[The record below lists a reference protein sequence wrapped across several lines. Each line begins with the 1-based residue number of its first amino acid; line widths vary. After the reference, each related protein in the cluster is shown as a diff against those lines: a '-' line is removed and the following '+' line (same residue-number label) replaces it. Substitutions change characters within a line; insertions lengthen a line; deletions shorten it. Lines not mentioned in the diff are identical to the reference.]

1 MTTRWRTTLRTLFGL
16 SSGTHGRGTARSTRA
31 VVMSALGLALFAAPV
46 LAAGP
51 PPPPPAGDTAPP
63 APPATG
69 EAPAAPPPAAPPPA
83 PNAAAGGPNAQ
94 GEAQYKGEDYEA
106 AAIQFYKVYAAEVP
120 GDQPRAQFW
129 LGKTLY
135 KLKFYSASLSV
146 FDEIV
151 QAGPAHPFHK
161 LTLPWLASL
170 ARELPEGAEVL
181 QKIGRYKP
189 TDLEDEAFDDVRDE
203 LYYLLGRFYY
213 EKGDLPQGIALLDQ
227 VPNASDYYIP
237 AQFFLGV
244 AHTRNFTGEPAV
256 GAFKNV
262 LRRSIE
268 LREAEE
274 KKKKSDKKKKK
285 SKKVKKTSR
294 RRDKGKTEI
303 ETSFEDEMRQY
314 EHMAAFGLANIF
326 YMVGKFETA
335 IKYLDK
341 IPVDSP
347 YFLRAIHMAGWAEF
361 RRVEIDDANANQYY
375 QRALGYVHTLN
386 APFFEEYLY
395 PDGIKIKAV
404 TYYFNCRYDS
414 AKRAVDEFNRKYPKA
429 MEDLQAILEGA
440 PEDFKLYEM
449 TRKILSDESGLD
461 PFVEQVARIAL
472 SDKSLTKY
480 ILYVD
485 ELEREQQALQDM
497 SSAFKGA
504 GIGERVTED
513 LDLALSAAREA
524 TGAETRERLTG
535 EIKEI
540 KDLNKEMIKVEYE
553 ILEKR
558 KQQGSLEQ
566 NPGKPQRAKI
576 DSEHE
581 IYKYN
586 GEYWQDELGYYRY
599 KVTSLCKE

>member
-1 MTTRWRTTLRTLFGL
+1 M
-16 SSGTHGRGTARSTRA
+16 
-31 VVMSALGLALFAAPV
+31 AAD
-46 LAAGP
+46 AGP
-51 PPPPPAGDTAPP
+51 PPPPPPGGTPAPATTAPP
-63 APPATG
+63 APPT
-69 EAPAAPPPAAPPPA
+69 AAPAPPPA
-83 PNAAAGGPNAQ
+83 PNAPAGGPNAQ

-106 AAIQFYKVYAAEVP
+106 AAIQFYKVYSNEIP

-129 LGKTLY
+129 LGKALY

-151 QAGPAHPFHK
+151 QQGPSHPFHK

-170 ARELPEGAEVL
+170 ARELPEGALVL

-213 EKGDLPQGIALLDQ
+213 DKGDLPQGIALLDQ
-227 VPNASDYYIP
+227 VPNNSDYYIP

-244 AHTRNFTGEPAV
+244 AHTRNFAGEPAV
-256 GAFKNV
+256 AAFKNV

-268 LREAEE
+268 LREAAE
-274 KKKKSDKKKKK
+274 KKRKTAKKKKK
-285 SKKVKKTSR
+285 KVSS
-294 RRDKGKTEI
+294 KGKGKRRGKDKTLTEL
-303 ETSFEDEMRQY
+303 TFEEEMRQY

-326 YMVGKFETA
+326 YMVGKFEVA

-341 IPVDSP
+341 IPVESP
-347 YFLRAIHMAGWAEF
+347 YYLRAIHMAGWAEF
-361 RRVEIDDANANQYY
+361 RRVEIDDANANLYY

-386 APFFEEYLY
+386 APFFDEYLY

-414 AKRAVDEFNRKYPKA
+414 AKRAVDEFNRKYPEA
-429 MEDLQAILEGA
+429 MQQLQAILEGA

-449 TRKILSDESGLD
+449 VRKILDEKSGLD
-461 PFVEQVARIAL
+461 PFVEKVARIAL
-472 SDKSLTKY
+472 SDKSLGKF
-480 ILYVD
+480 IAYVD
-485 ELEREQQALQDM
+485 ELEREQEQMKDM
-497 SSAFKGA
+497 SSAFRGA

-524 TGAETRERLTG
+524 TGAEARTRLTG

-540 KDLNKEMIKVEYE
+540 KDLNREMLKVEYE

-558 KQQGSLEQ
+558 KQQGALEA
-566 NPGKPQRAKI
+566 NPGKPQKPKV
-576 DSEHE
+576 DEEHE

-599 KVTSLCKE
+599 KITSLCKE

>member
-1 MTTRWRTTLRTLFGL
+1 MTTRWRTILRSFSSAGLHRRLSRTLVTSVAGL
-16 SSGTHGRGTARSTRA
+16 
-31 VVMSALGLALFAAPV
+31 VLFAAPAFAASV
-46 LAAGP
+46 DAGP
-51 PPPPPAGDTAPP
+51 PPPPPPGGAPP
-63 APPATG
+63 APAAGTTQ
-69 EAPAAPPPAAPPPA
+69 APPTPAPPPP
-83 PNAAAGGPNAQ
+83 PNAPAGGSNAQ
-94 GEAQYKGEDYEA
+94 GESQYKGEDYEN
-106 AAIQFYKVYAAEVP
+106 AAIQFFKIYSNEVP

-129 LGKTLY
+129 LGKALF
-135 KLKFYSASLSV
+135 KLKYYSSALAV

-189 TDLEDEAFDDVRDE
+189 SDLEDEAFDDVRDE

-227 VPNASDYYIP
+227 VPNNSDYYIP

-244 AHTRNFTGEPAV
+244 AHTRNFAGEPAV
-256 GAFKNV
+256 DAFKNV
-262 LRRSIE
+262 LRRAIE
-268 LREAEE
+268 LREADE
-274 KKKKSDKKKKK
+274 KKKKAAKKKKKKK
-285 SKKVKKTSR
+285 SAKASSR
-294 RRDKGKTEI
+294 RRSKVKTET
-303 ETSFEDEMRQY
+303 ELSFADEMRQY

-326 YMVGKFETA
+326 YMVGKFEVA

-386 APFFEEYLY
+386 APFFDEYLY

-414 AKRAVDEFNRKYPKA
+414 AKRAVDEFNRRYPKA
-429 MEDLQAILEGA
+429 MEDLQAILDGA

-449 TRKILSDESGLD
+449 TRKILSDDSGLD

-472 SDKSLTKY
+472 SDKSLGKY
-480 ILYVD
+480 IAYVD
-485 ELEREQQALQDM
+485 ELEREKAQLEDA
-497 SSAFKGA
+497 SSSFKGA
-504 GIGERVTED
+504 GVGDRVTED
-513 LDLALSAAREA
+513 LELALSAAREA
-524 TGAETRERLTG
+524 TGAETRVRLTG

-558 KQQGSLEQ
+558 KQQGALEN
-566 NPGKPQRAKI
+566 NPAKPSKPKV
-576 DSEHE
+576 DGEHE

>member
-1 MTTRWRTTLRTLFGL
+1 
-16 SSGTHGRGTARSTRA
+16 
-31 VVMSALGLALFAAPV
+31 
-46 LAAGP
+46 
-51 PPPPPAGDTAPP
+51 
-63 APPATG
+63 
-69 EAPAAPPPAAPPPA
+69 
-83 PNAAAGGPNAQ
+83 
-94 GEAQYKGEDYEA
+94 
-106 AAIQFYKVYAAEVP
+106 
-120 GDQPRAQFW
+120 
-129 LGKTLY
+129 
-135 KLKFYSASLSV
+135 
-146 FDEIV
+146 
-151 QAGPAHPFHK
+151 
-161 LTLPWLASL
+161 LPWLASL

-227 VPNASDYYIP
+227 VPNNSDYYIP

-244 AHTRNFTGEPAV
+244 AHTRNFAGEPAV

-274 KKKKSDKKKKK
+274 KKKKNAKKKKKK
-285 SKKVKKTSR
+285 SKKVSTKGSSR
-294 RRDKGKTEI
+294 RRGKGKTET
-303 ETSFEDEMRQY
+303 EATFEEEMRQY
-314 EHMAAFGLANIF
+314 EHMAAFGMANIF

-335 IKYLDK
+335 IKYLDQ

-429 MEDLQAILEGA
+429 MEDLQAILDGA

-449 TRKILSDESGLD
+449 TRKILSDDSGLD

-472 SDKSLTKY
+472 SDKSLGKY

-485 ELEREQQALQDM
+485 ELEREQQQLQDM

-524 TGAETRERLTG
+524 TGAETRVRLTG

-558 KQQGSLEQ
+558 KQQGALEN
-566 NPGKPQRAKI
+566 NPAKPQRAKI
-576 DSEHE
+576 DAEHE

>member
-1 MTTRWRTTLRTLFGL
+1 MTTRWRTILRTLSSAGL
-16 SSGTHGRGTARSTRA
+16 RRTVVTSVSG
-31 VVMSALGLALFAAPV
+31 LLLFAAPA

-51 PPPPPAGDTAPP
+51 PPPPPPGGAP
-63 APPATG
+63 
-69 EAPAAPPPAAPPPA
+69 PPPAATTTAAPPTTPAPPPP
-83 PNAAAGGPNAQ
+83 PNAPAGGSNAQ
-94 GEAQYKGEDYEA
+94 GESEYKGEDYENA
-106 AAIQFYKVYAAEVP
+106 GIQFFKIYAGEVP

-129 LGKTLY
+129 LGKTLF
-135 KLKFYSASLSV
+135 KLKYYSSSLAV

-227 VPNASDYYIP
+227 VPNNSDYYIP

-244 AHTRNFTGEPAV
+244 AHTRNFAGEPAV
-256 GAFKNV
+256 DAFKNV
-262 LRRSIE
+262 LRRAIE
-268 LREAEE
+268 LRETEE
-274 KKKKSDKKKKK
+274 KKKKQAKKKKKKK
-285 SKKVKKTSR
+285 SAKASSSR
-294 RRDKGKTEI
+294 RRGKDKTET
-303 ETSFEDEMRQY
+303 ETSFSDEMRQY

-326 YMVGKFETA
+326 YMVGKFEVA

-361 RRVEIDDANANQYY
+361 RRVEIDDTNANQYY

-386 APFFEEYLY
+386 APFFDEYLY

-414 AKRAVDEFNRKYPKA
+414 AKRSVDEFNRKYPKA

-449 TRKILSDESGLD
+449 TRKILSDNSGLD

-472 SDKSLTKY
+472 SDKSLGKY
-480 ILYVD
+480 IAYVD
-485 ELEREQQALQDM
+485 ELEREKQQLEDA
-497 SSAFKGA
+497 SSSFKGA
-504 GIGERVTED
+504 GIGDRVTED
-513 LDLALSAAREA
+513 LELALSAAREA
-524 TGAETRERLTG
+524 TGAETRVRLTG

-558 KQQGSLEQ
+558 KQQGALEQ
-566 NPGKPQRAKI
+566 NPVKPSKPKV
-576 DSEHE
+576 DPEHE

-599 KVTSLCKE
+599 KVTNLCKE

>member
-1 MTTRWRTTLRTLFGL
+1 MTTRWRTTLRTLRPMRTL
-16 SSGTHGRGTARSTRA
+16 A
-31 VVMSALGLALFAAPV
+31 MSAMGLFLLAAPA
-46 LAAGP
+46 LAAA
-51 PPPPPAGDTAPP
+51 PPPPPAPGGTAPP
-63 APPATG
+63 PPAAA
-69 EAPAAPPPAAPPPA
+69 APAAPTPAPPPA
-83 PNAAAGGPNAQ
+83 PNAVAGSPNAQ

-106 AAIQFYKVYAAEVP
+106 AAIQFYKVASGEVP

-129 LGKTLY
+129 LGKALY
-135 KLKFYSASLSV
+135 KLKFYSSSLAI

-227 VPNASDYYIP
+227 VPNNSDYYIP

-244 AHTRNFTGEPAV
+244 AHTRNFAGEPAV

-274 KKKKSDKKKKK
+274 KKKKNAKKKKKK
-285 SKKVKKTSR
+285 SKKVSTKGSGR
-294 RRDKGKTEI
+294 RRGKGKTET
-303 ETSFEDEMRQY
+303 EASFEEEMRQY
-314 EHMAAFGLANIF
+314 EHMAAFGMANIF

-335 IKYLDK
+335 IKYLDQ

-429 MEDLQAILEGA
+429 MEDLQAILDGA

-449 TRKILSDESGLD
+449 TRKILSDDSGLD

-472 SDKSLTKY
+472 SDKSLGKY

-485 ELEREQQALQDM
+485 ELEREQQQLQDM

-524 TGAETRERLTG
+524 TGAETRVRLTG

-558 KQQGSLEQ
+558 KQQGALEN
-566 NPGKPQRAKI
+566 NPAKPQRAKI
-576 DSEHE
+576 DGEHE

>member
-1 MTTRWRTTLRTLFGL
+1 MTTRWRTTLRSLSLGPATLVQPSALRRLLTG
-16 SSGTHGRGTARSTRA
+16 G
-31 VVMSALGLALFAAPV
+31 ALGLALLTAPMAAD
-46 LAAGP
+46 AGP
-51 PPPPPAGDTAPP
+51 PPPPPPGGTPAPATTAPP
-63 APPATG
+63 APPT
-69 EAPAAPPPAAPPPA
+69 AAPAPPPA
-83 PNAAAGGPNAQ
+83 PNAPAGGPNAQ

-106 AAIQFYKVYAAEVP
+106 AAIQFYKVYSNEIP

-129 LGKTLY
+129 LGKALY

-151 QAGPAHPFHK
+151 QQGPSHPFHK

-170 ARELPEGAEVL
+170 ARELPEGALVL

-213 EKGDLPQGIALLDQ
+213 DKGDLPQGIALLDQ
-227 VPNASDYYIP
+227 VPNNSDYYIP

-244 AHTRNFTGEPAV
+244 AHTRNFAGEPAV
-256 GAFKNV
+256 AAFKNV

-268 LREAEE
+268 LREAAE
-274 KKKKSDKKKKK
+274 KKRKTAKKKKK
-285 SKKVKKTSR
+285 KVSS
-294 RRDKGKTEI
+294 KGKGKRRGKDKTLTEL
-303 ETSFEDEMRQY
+303 TFEEEMRQY

-326 YMVGKFETA
+326 YMVGKFEVA

-341 IPVDSP
+341 IPVESP
-347 YFLRAIHMAGWAEF
+347 YYLRAIHMAGWAEF
-361 RRVEIDDANANQYY
+361 RRVEIDDANANLYY

-386 APFFEEYLY
+386 APFFDEYLY

-414 AKRAVDEFNRKYPKA
+414 AKRAVDEFNRKYPEA
-429 MEDLQAILEGA
+429 MQQLQAILEGA

-449 TRKILSDESGLD
+449 VRKILDEKSGLD
-461 PFVEQVARIAL
+461 PFVEKVARIAL
-472 SDKSLTKY
+472 SDKSLGKF
-480 ILYVD
+480 IAYVD
-485 ELEREQQALQDM
+485 ELEREQEQMKDM
-497 SSAFKGA
+497 SSAFRGA

-524 TGAETRERLTG
+524 TGAEARTRLTG

-540 KDLNKEMIKVEYE
+540 KDLNREMLKVEYE

-558 KQQGSLEQ
+558 KQQGALEA
-566 NPGKPQRAKI
+566 NPGKPQKPKV
-576 DSEHE
+576 DEEHE

-599 KVTSLCKE
+599 KITSLCKE

>member
-1 MTTRWRTTLRTLFGL
+1 MTTRRRTPNSSSAAGASFLRTI
-16 SSGTHGRGTARSTRA
+16 A
-31 VVMSALGLALFAAPV
+31 MSAMGLLLFAAPV

-51 PPPPPAGDTAPP
+51 PPPPPPGGTPPAVATTPPP
-63 APPATG
+63 APPT
-69 EAPAAPPPAAPPPA
+69 AAPPPA
-83 PNAAAGGPNAQ
+83 PNAVAGGPNAQ

-106 AAIQFYKVYAAEVP
+106 AAIQFFKVYSGEIP

-135 KLKFYSASLSV
+135 KLKFYSASLSIY
-146 FDEIV
+146 DEIV

-244 AHTRNFTGEPAV
+244 AQTRAFQGEPAV
-256 GAFKNV
+256 NAFKNV

-268 LREAEE
+268 LRKAEE
-274 KKKKSDKKKKK
+274 KKKNAKKKKK
-285 SKKVKKTSR
+285 SKKVSTKGSSR
-294 RRDKGKTEI
+294 RRGKSKTSTEL
-303 ETSFEDEMRQY
+303 SFEDEMRQY

-335 IKYLDK
+335 IKYLDQ

-361 RRVEIDDANANQYY
+361 RRVEIDDKNANQYY

-449 TRKILSDESGLD
+449 TRKILSDNSGLD

-472 SDKSLTKY
+472 SDKSLGKY
-480 ILYVD
+480 LAYVD
-485 ELEREQQALQDM
+485 ELEREQQQLEDA

-524 TGAETRERLTG
+524 TGSETRVRLTG

-558 KQQGSLEQ
+558 KQQGELEL
-566 NPGKPQRAKI
+566 NPVKPSRAKI
-576 DSEHE
+576 DGEHE

-586 GEYWQDELGYYRY
+586 GEFWQDELGYYRY
-599 KVTSLCKE
+599 KVTNLCKE

>member
-1 MTTRWRTTLRTLFGL
+1 MNAG
-16 SSGTHGRGTARSTRA
+16 AD
-31 VVMSALGLALFAAPV
+31 
-46 LAAGP
+46 AGP
-51 PPPPPAGDTAPP
+51 PPPPAP
-63 APPATG
+63 G
-69 EAPAAPPPAAPPPA
+69 GGAPPPPPTAAPAPPPA
-83 PNAAAGGPNAQ
+83 PNAVAGSPNAQ

-106 AAIQFYKVYAAEVP
+106 AAIQFFKVYAGEIP

-129 LGKTLY
+129 LGKALY
-135 KLKFYSASLSV
+135 KLKFYSASLSI

-151 QAGPAHPFHK
+151 QQGPSHPFHK

-170 ARELPEGAEVL
+170 ARELPEGALVL

-213 EKGDLPQGIALLDQ
+213 DKGDLPQGIALLDQ
-227 VPNASDYYIP
+227 VPNNSEYYIP

-244 AHTRNFTGEPAV
+244 AHTRNFAGEPAV
-256 GAFKNV
+256 AAFKNV

-268 LREAEE
+268 LREAAE
-274 KKKKSDKKKKK
+274 KKRKNAKKKKKK
-285 SKKVKKTSR
+285 SASSKNKKRRAKT
-294 RRDKGKTEI
+294 KTQTEL
-303 ETSFEDEMRQY
+303 SFEDEMRQY

-326 YMVGKFETA
+326 YMVGKFEVA

-341 IPVDSP
+341 IPVESP
-347 YFLRAIHMAGWAEF
+347 YYLRAIHMAGWAEF
-361 RRVEIDDANANQYY
+361 RRVEVDDKNANQYY

-386 APFFEEYLY
+386 APFFDEYLY

-429 MEDLQAILEGA
+429 MEDLQKILEQA
-440 PEDFKLYEM
+440 PEDFKLFEM
-449 TRKILSDESGLD
+449 VRKILDEDSGLD
-461 PFVEQVARIAL
+461 PFVEKVARISL
-472 SDKSLTKY
+472 SDKSLGKY
-480 ILYVD
+480 LAYVE
-485 ELEREQQALQDM
+485 ELEREQQQLQDM
-497 SSAFKGA
+497 SNQFKGA

-524 TGAETRERLTG
+524 TGAEARTRLTG

-558 KQQGSLEQ
+558 KQQGALEA

-576 DSEHE
+576 DQEHE
-581 IYKYN
+581 IYNYN